1 MYPKCRSEARC
12 PLHIKREDPRFPISN
27 FELECFNYILSTCVY
42 LGRKPNYICD
52 SYNSLLS
59 TFLVYK
65 FSNQHL
71 YYIVSP
77 FVGGR
82 LTSPPHMEIQIRIQI
97 IIFKPYVRELFRAIE
112 KYSYIFMFIKN
123 NKKTFISAT
132 QCYTVP
138 WDIIGAVPFAV
149 CPPGANSRSDG
160 T

>member
-1 MYPKCRSEARC
+1 MFICKT
-12 PLHIKREDPRFPISN
+12 DSN
-27 FELECFNYILSTCVY
+27 SELECFNYILSTCVY

-77 FVGGR
+77 FVGSR

-138 WDIIGAVPFAV
+138 WDIIGVYRLRYVLRAQILGQTARRKHSP
-149 CPPGANSRSDG
+149 R
-160 T
+160 